1 MERTSSALT
10 TGRTPEIW
18 TLIYLQL
25 QKKLINRWPGS
36 TLHLHEKQV
45 GKCLFILLNLFFFDR
60 DERNQSIVVSG
71 DSGAGKTIS
80 AKYAMRYFA
89 TVSCTSGET
98 SIEERV
104 LASNPIM
111 EVGHSKSTQR
121 QQTSERGCC
130 LPERPS
136 GTPRRYGTTTAAV
149 LESTSR
155 FCLTEGAASSGL
167 TSEHTC
173 WKSQE
178 WCFR

>member
-1 MERTSSALT
+1 MF
-10 TGRTPEIW
+10 
-18 TLIYLQL
+18 
-25 QKKLINRWPGS
+25 
-36 TLHLHEKQV
+36 
-45 GKCLFILLNLFFFDR
+45 FILIFLLSHR

-89 TVSCTSGET
+89 TVSCSSGET

-111 EVGHSKSTQR
+111 EVVHDKFTQP
-121 QQTSERGCC
+121 QQTSEHGYC
-130 LPERPS
+130 LPLRLS
-136 GTPRRYGTTTAAV
+136 GTLRRYGTTTAAV

-155 FCLTEGAASSGL
+155 FCLTEGAASWGL